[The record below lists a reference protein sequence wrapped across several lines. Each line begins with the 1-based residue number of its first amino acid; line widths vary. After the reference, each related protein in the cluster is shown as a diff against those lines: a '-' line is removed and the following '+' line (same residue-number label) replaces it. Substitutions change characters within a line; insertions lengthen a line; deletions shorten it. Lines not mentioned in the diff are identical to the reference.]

1 MNTRL
6 KFAIDKI
13 GHKSI
18 FEVDLP
24 GNTTHKNSRKTVAM
38 NEGWLNEYSQM
49 A

>member
-24 GNTTHKNSRKTVAM
+24 GNTANKGMRKTLAM
-38 NEGWLNEYSQM
+38 DEGWLNEYS
-49 A
+49 